1 MGEEGGVKVHGWVS
15 EVRDFGKIRFVV
27 LRNWREKVQLTLKR
41 GITPEEIFELTHGLT
56 QESVVEAVGK
66 EVVEKKAKAVDREI
80 VPTEIVIHS
89 IANPKLPMDPNWK
102 VPAQL
107 PTRLDNRPLD
117 LRRPEVQAI
126 FKIEASLIQGM
137 EEWLHENGFL
147 RVFTPAIIGAAS
159 EGGAEVFRVHYFD
172 QEAFLR
178 QDPQL
183 HRQLTVI
190 GGFER
195 IYDLG
200 VSWRAELSHTP
211 RHLSEFR
218 SMAVELAFIESEQD
232 TMRIE
237 EGMIRAG
244 IKRVVEE
251 RYKELELLGVN
262 LEIPKIPFPEL
273 RFPKVYD
280 ILEEMGK
287 VIEYGEDYDTESE
300 ELLWQ
305 YTKGEYGSDFFFVN
319 RFPFKAKPFY
329 VMKEDDTWARSVDLL
344 YKGLEL
350 SSGGQREHRY
360 DVLISQIREKGMN
373 PKNLEWF
380 TKFFAYG
387 APPHGGF
394 AVGIERLT
402 MKMLDLPNIKEAAL
416 FPRDPERVL
425 P

>member
-1 MGEEGGVKVHGWVS
+1 MGEEGRVRVHGWVS
-15 EVRDFGKIRFVV
+15 EVRDLGRIRFVV

-41 GITPEEIFELTHGLT
+41 GVTPDELFDLTDELT
-56 QESVVEAVGK
+56 QESVIEAIGEEVE
-66 EVVEKKAKAVDREI
+66 EKRAKAVDREVIPSKVI
-80 VPTEIVIHS
+80 VHS
-89 IANPKLPMDPNWK
+89 IADPKLPMDPNWK

-126 FKIEASLIQGM
+126 FKIEASLIHGM
-137 EEWLHENGFL
+137 EDWLRENGFL

-159 EGGAEVFRVHYFD
+159 ESGAEVFRVKYFD
-172 QEAFLR
+172 REAYLR

-200 VSWRAELSHTP
+200 VNWRAELSHTP

-218 SMAVELAFIESEQD
+218 SIAVELAFIENEQD
-232 TMRIE
+232 TMRVE
-237 EGMIRAG
+237 ESMIRAG
-244 IKRVVEE
+244 IQRVVEE
-251 RYKELELLGVN
+251 RSRELELLGIQ
-262 LEIPKIPFPEL
+262 LEIPNVPFPEL

-287 VIEYGEDYDTESE
+287 EVEYGEDYDTESE
-300 ELLWQ
+300 KLLWQ
-305 YTKGEYGSDFFFVN
+305 YVRQEYGSDFFFVN

-329 VMKEDDTWARSVDLL
+329 VMKEDDMWARSVDLL

-360 DVLISQIREKGMN
+360 EVLLSQIVEKGMN

-402 MKMLDLPNIKEAAL
+402 MKMLNLQNIKEAAL

>member
-1 MGEEGGVKVHGWVS
+1 MDKESEVRVHGWVS
-15 EVRDFGKIRFVV
+15 EIRDLGRVRFIV
-27 LRNWREKVQLTLKR
+27 LRNWNEKIQLTLKK
-41 GITPEEIFELTHGLT
+41 GVTSDDLFDVTDSLT
-56 QESVVEAVGK
+56 QESVIEAIGK
-66 EVVEKKAKAVDREI
+66 EVKEKIAKSVDREVLPRAI
-80 VPTEIVIHS
+80 RVHS
-89 IANPKLPMDPNWK
+89 ISQPKLPLDPNWK
-102 VPAQL
+102 VPALL

-117 LRRPEVQAI
+117 LRRPKIQAI
-126 FKIEASLIQGM
+126 FKIESSLIAGM
-137 EEWLHENGFL
+137 EEWLRNNDFL

-159 EGGAEVFRVHYFD
+159 ESGAEVFKVHYFD
-172 QEAFLR
+172 RDAYLR

-183 HRQLTVI
+183 HRQLTI
-190 GGFER
+190 LGGFER

-200 VSWRAELSHTP
+200 VNWRAELSHTP

-218 SMAVELAFIESEQD
+218 SMAVELAFIENEQD

-237 EGMIRAG
+237 EELIKAG
-244 IKRVVEE
+244 IGKVIEE
-251 RYKELELLGVN
+251 REKELELLGIE
-262 LEIPKIPFPEL
+262 LSLPRTPFPEL
-273 RFPKVYD
+273 RFPQIYE

-287 VIEYGEDYDTESE
+287 KIEYGEDYDTESE
-300 ELLWQ
+300 RLLW
-305 YTKGEYGSDFFFVN
+305 EYVKQEYDTDFFFVN

-329 VMKEDDTWARSVDLL
+329 VMREDDMWARSVDLI

-360 DVLISQIREKGMN
+360 DVLISQIIEKGLN

-380 TKFFAYG
+380 TRFFSYG

-394 AVGIERLT
+394 AIGIERLI
-402 MKMLDLPNIKEAAL
+402 MKLLNLDNIKEAAL

>member
-1 MGEEGGVKVHGWVS
+1 MGEEGEVKVRGWVS
-15 EVRDFGKIRFVV
+15 EIRGLGRIRFVI

-41 GITPEEIFELTHGLT
+41 GITPNELFELTDVLT
-56 QESVVEAVGK
+56 QESVVEAVGR
-66 EVVEKKAKAVDREI
+66 EVAEKKAKAADREI
-80 VPTEIVIHS
+80 IPTKIVIHS
-89 IANPKLPMDPNWK
+89 LAEPRLPMDPNWK

-107 PTRLDNRPLD
+107 STRLDNRPLD

-126 FKIEASLIQGM
+126 FKVEDSLIYGM
-137 EEWLHENGFL
+137 EEWLRENGFL

-159 EGGAEVFRVHYFD
+159 ESGAEVFRVNYFD
-172 QEAFLR
+172 RYAYLR

-200 VSWRAELSHTP
+200 VNWRAEPSHTP

-232 TMRIE
+232 TMRVE
-237 EGMIRAG
+237 EELIRAG
-244 IKRVVEE
+244 IRRVIEE
-251 RYKELELLGVN
+251 RYKELELLGVD
-262 LEIPKIPFPEL
+262 LDVPKTPFPEL

-287 VIEYGEDYDTESE
+287 EVEYGEDYDTESE
-300 ELLWQ
+300 KLLWH
-305 YTKGEYGSDFFFVN
+305 YVKEEYGSDFFFVN

-329 VMKEDDTWARSVDLL
+329 VMKYDDTWARSVDLL

-360 DVLISQIREKGMN
+360 DVLISQINEKGMN
-373 PKNLEWF
+373 PRNLEWF

-416 FPRDPERVL
+416 FPRDPERVS